1 MLQRFSSLLCRGAM
15 IILLGCLAHGASAQ
29 GFTQTKFP
37 IVLVH
42 GLFGFDQILGN
53 PYFFQITPALREGGA
68 RVFTVQIAAA
78 NNNDVRGEQLLQQ
91 VRQVLAITGAT
102 KVNLIGHSQG
112 GPTARYVL
120 GVRPDL
126 VASLTTVGSPHTGSA
141 VADVAAGLPG
151 PLVNVAT
158 RIAQGLAGLIDLL
171 SGGGFDQDVNAALS
185 ALTTSGSA
193 AFNRRFPTGLPTTSC
208 GNGPAV
214 VNGVHVYSWSGT
226 GVLTNI
232 LDITDAPLGLTA
244 LAFLGEANDGLVGRC
259 SSHFGTVIRDDYFQ
273 NHLDE
278 VNQVLGL
285 TSPFTVNPVT
295 LFRQQA
301 NRLRNAGL

>member
-1 MLQRFSSLLCRGAM
+1 M
-15 IILLGCLAHGASAQ
+15 IVLLGCLAHSASAQ
-29 GFTQTKFP
+29 GFTQTKYP

-42 GLFGFDQILGN
+42 GLFGFDRILGN
-53 PYFFQITPALREGGA
+53 PYFFQIVPALRDGGA
-68 RVFTVQIAAA
+68 RVFTVQVAAA

-91 VRQVLAITGAT
+91 VRQILAVTGAT

-126 VASLTTVGSPHTGSA
+126 VASLTTVGSPHTGTP
-141 VADVAAGLPG
+141 VADAANALPG
-151 PLVNVAT
+151 PLANLAKQIV
-158 RIAQGLAGLIDLL
+158 QGLAELIDLL
-171 SGGGFDQDVNAALS
+171 SGGGFDQDIDAALS
-185 ALTTSGSA
+185 TLTSSGSA
-193 AFNRRFPTGLPTTSC
+193 AFNRRFPAGLPTTAC
-208 GNGPAV
+208 GSGPAV
-214 VNGVHVYSWSGT
+214 VNGVRVYSWSGT

-232 LDITDAPLGLTA
+232 LDISDASLGLTS
-244 LAFLGEANDGLVGRC
+244 LAFLGGANDGLVGRC
-259 SSHFGTVIRDDYFQ
+259 SSHFGLVIRDDYFQ

-285 TSPFTVNPVT
+285 TSPFATSPVT
-295 LFRQQA
+295 VFRQQA

>member
-1 MLQRFSSLLCRGAM
+1 M
-15 IILLGCLAHGASAQ
+15 IVLLGCLAHSASAQ
-29 GFTQTKFP
+29 GFTQTKYP

-53 PYFFQITPALREGGA
+53 PYFFQIVPALRDGGA
-68 RVFTVQIAAA
+68 RVFTVQVAAA

-91 VRQVLAITGAT
+91 VRQILAVTGAT

-126 VASLTTVGSPHTGSA
+126 VASLTTVGSPHTGTP
-141 VADVAAGLPG
+141 VADAANALPG
-151 PLVNVAT
+151 PLANVAKQ
-158 RIAQGLAGLIDLL
+158 IVQGLAELIDLL
-171 SGGGFDQDVNAALS
+171 SGGGFDQDIDAALS
-185 ALTTSGSA
+185 TLTSSGSA
-193 AFNRRFPTGLPTTSC
+193 AFNRRFPAGLPTTNCAS
-208 GNGPAV
+208 GPAV
-214 VNGVHVYSWSGT
+214 ANGARVYSWGGT

-232 LDITDAPLGLTA
+232 LDISDASLGLTS
-244 LAFLGEANDGLVGRC
+244 LAFLGSGNDGLVGRC
-259 SSHFGTVIRDDYFQ
+259 SSHFGVVIRDDYFQ

-285 TSPFTVNPVT
+285 TSPFAVSPVT

>member
-1 MLQRFSSLLCRGAM
+1 MRRVFGSSVWHATAVLL
-15 IILLGCLAHGASAQ
+15 LAVFAQSANAA
-29 GFTQTKFP
+29 GYTQTKYP

-53 PYFFQITPALREGGA
+53 PYFFQIPSALQRDGA
-68 RVFTVQIAAA
+68 RVFTVQVAAA
-78 NNNDVRGEQLLQQ
+78 NSNEVRGEQLLQQ
-91 VRQVLAITGAT
+91 VRQVLAITGAA

-126 VASLTTVGSPHTGSA
+126 VASVTTIGSPHKGTP

-151 PLVNVAT
+151 PLSAVAT
-158 RIAQGLAGLIDLL
+158 QIAQGLAQIIDLL
-171 SGGGFDQDVNAALS
+171 SGGGLDQNITASLNS
-185 ALTTSGSA
+185 LTTSGSTR
-193 AFNRRFPTGLPTTSC
+193 FNQRFPAGLPTSAC
-208 GNGPAV
+208 GNGPASA
-214 VNGVHVYSWSGT
+214 NGILFYSWSGV
-226 GVLTNI
+226 GQLTNI
-232 LDITDAPLGLTA
+232 LDIGDVALGLTG
-244 LAFLGEANDGLVGRC
+244 LAFLGQENDGLVGRC

-278 VNQVLGL
+278 VNQFLGL
-285 TSPFTVNPVT
+285 TSPFTSSPVT

-301 NRLRNAGL
+301 NRLMNAGK

>member
-1 MLQRFSSLLCRGAM
+1 MIVLLA
-15 IILLGCLAHGASAQ
+15 CLAQGASAQ
-29 GFTQTKFP
+29 GFTQTKYP

-42 GLFGFDQILGN
+42 GLFGFDRILGN
-53 PYFFQITPALREGGA
+53 PYFFQIVPALRDGGA
-68 RVFTVQIAAA
+68 RVFTVQVAAA

-91 VRQVLAITGAT
+91 VRQILAVTGAT

-126 VASLTTVGSPHTGSA
+126 VASLTTVGSPHTGTP
-141 VADVAAGLPG
+141 VADAANALPG
-151 PLVNVAT
+151 PLANVAKQ
-158 RIAQGLAGLIDLL
+158 IVQGLAELIDLL
-171 SGGGFDQDVNAALS
+171 SGGGFDQDIDAALS
-185 ALTTSGSA
+185 SLTSSGSA
-193 AFNRRFPTGLPTTSC
+193 AFNRRFPAGLPTTTC
-208 GNGPAV
+208 GSGPAV
-214 VNGVHVYSWSGT
+214 VNGVRVYSWSGT

-232 LDITDAPLGLTA
+232 LDISDASLGLTS
-244 LAFLGEANDGLVGRC
+244 LAFLGSANDGLVGRC
-259 SSHFGTVIRDDYFQ
+259 SSHFGAVIRDDYFQ

-285 TSPFTVNPVT
+285 TSPFAVSPVSV
-295 LFRQQA
+295 FRQQA

>member
-15 IILLGCLAHGASAQ
+15 IVLLGCLAHSASAQ
-29 GFTQTKFP
+29 GFTQTKYP

-42 GLFGFDQILGN
+42 GLFGFDRILGN
-53 PYFFQITPALREGGA
+53 PYFFQIVPALRDGGA
-68 RVFTVQIAAA
+68 RVFTVQVAAA

-91 VRQVLAITGAT
+91 VRQILAVTGAT

-126 VASLTTVGSPHTGSA
+126 VASLTTVGSPHTGTP
-141 VADVAAGLPG
+141 VADAANALPG
-151 PLVNVAT
+151 PLANLAKQIV
-158 RIAQGLAGLIDLL
+158 QGLAELIDLL
-171 SGGGFDQDVNAALS
+171 SGGGFDQDIDAALS
-185 ALTTSGSA
+185 TLTSSGSA
-193 AFNRRFPTGLPTTSC
+193 AFNRRFPAGLPTTAC
-208 GNGPAV
+208 GSGPAV
-214 VNGVHVYSWSGT
+214 VNGVRVYSWSGT

-232 LDITDAPLGLTA
+232 LDISDASLGLTS
-244 LAFLGEANDGLVGRC
+244 LAFLGGANDGLVGRC
-259 SSHFGTVIRDDYFQ
+259 SSHFGLVIRDDYFQ

-285 TSPFTVNPVT
+285 TSPFATSPVT
-295 LFRQQA
+295 VFRQQA